1 MADRPNL
8 LAPQLWLL
16 LMNLIWGVSFASV
29 KIVVEHGVPVFVL
42 LSVRFWIA
50 VLCLLPFALRAGLGR
65 LKSEAGRGVW
75 TGVALLAGYLLQ
87 TFGMQRTTASMAGF
101 LSGLITLIVA
111 LAGWLVFRERLRRAD
126 ALGLL
131 LGLCGL
137 MLLCLG
143 MPVAADGGGSSLL
156 GVALQVGASCCYA
169 LHILMLS
176 RLSRPGGEQAYCWWQ
191 LTTVALGVT
200 ALLPL
205 ADGEAAPWG
214 LDSGIVWANLA
225 YLGIFALAVAILV
238 QSKVQPR
245 IPAIRV
251 AVIFAS
257 QPLFAALAGNLMM
270 QDALRTG
277 EWLGG
282 GLITGGVLLAALA
295 RPRAKAA

>member
-16 LMNLIWGVSFASV
+16 LMNLIWGISFASA
-29 KIVVEHGVPVFVL
+29 KIVVDHDVPVFVL
-42 LSVRFWIA
+42 LAVRFWIA
-50 VLCLLPFALRAGLGR
+50 VLCLLPFALRAGRER
-65 LKSEAGRGVW
+65 LRSEAGRGLW
-75 TGVALLAGYLLQ
+75 TGAALLAGYLLQ

-126 ALGLL
+126 ACGLL
-131 LGLCGL
+131 LGLAGL
-137 MLLCLG
+137 VLLCVG
-143 MPVAADGGGSSLL
+143 TPAAADGGGSTLPGIL
-156 GVALQVGASCCYA
+156 LQVGASCCYA

-191 LTTVALGVT
+191 LATVALGVT

-205 ADGEAAPWG
+205 ADGPGAPWG
-214 LDSGIVWANLA
+214 LDSAIVWINLA

-238 QSKVQPR
+238 QSRVQPR

-257 QPLFAALAGNLMM
+257 QPLFAALAGNLLL
-270 QDALRTG
+270 QDRLAMG

-282 GLITGGVLLAALA
+282 GLITGGVVLGALA
-295 RPRAKAA
+295 RPQPKDA